1 MRITLKEDNQVLD
14 EVVVTALGMKRSE
27 KTLGYAATTMKS
39 EDIDAGK
46 SGSVMGGL
54 SGKVAGVQISSAGN
68 TGTSQKVLIRGISSL
83 NNNSPLY
90 IVDGVPIDNSTFRG
104 SPTDDSS
111 TTDFGNAANDINSED
126 VESVTILK
134 GASATALYGSRAA
147 NGVVMITTK
156 KAGVEKLTV
165 TYDGSFTASKVLRV
179 MQTQDLFGQG
189 WGSWNRSENGSWG
202 PRLDGTIHEW
212 GSDQLETPMTK
223 PFSYVEHNLRNFYQ
237 TGFEKNNNVSI
248 RYGNDKVGVVASYG
262 NLSSNGI
269 LPNNGDQ
276 FSRNTF
282 SLRGY
287 MNIDKFSLDMTMN
300 YVRKDIS
307 RSNDM
312 YMELLQHAVDV
323 NYSEM
328 KDYNDERYNLD
339 NYYTFYATNPYY
351 MIDNYRSNYQDDRV
365 YGRIEMSY
373 EIMKGLKATGRLGGD
388 FSNNRTNSQEPK
400 TTFSNG
406 SYSQLGGA
414 TESLGYYSEYRYNR
428 SQIDATA
435 LLNADY
441 KVSDFSINDSFF
453 YGGANVSFLIT
464 EMLPSLKEHQVDF
477 LKVRAALGQ
486 TGNDAN
492 VYKTTSWYQI
502 ANFKDIN
509 GYYTSMPIGGVMGM
523 TSNNTLPSSSLK
535 PEMTTEYEFGLSGSF
550 FGNRLTVDASYYNRM
565 TKDQII
571 SASLAPETAY
581 SYETKNIGNL
591 TPVRTKDWTWDL
603 GFTFTKNMSEVKEL
617 WEGTDEYSY
626 TNWRGVYYV
635 LKVGEPVGM
644 FRIPAANKVM
654 DENSPYYGYNIV
666 NNNGY
671 LSDSNTEYEYVGSSE
686 AKFNMGFNTTL
697 KWKGF
702 TLNASADWR
711 KGGYMLSNTSYISH
725 FNGNSTQTVF
735 NERNSFI
742 YPHSV
747 KVVNGQYV
755 ENNIPVRADEMY
767 NALGNYSYSP
777 EVRRHFIIPKD
788 YFRLREVSLSYSF
801 PKSMLAKTPFQQV
814 SLALVGRNLLLFT
827 PKENNYVDPE
837 VSNLGND
844 LLSEFGETTGTS
856 STRNIGVNVKVV
868 F

>member
-1 MRITLKEDNQVLD
+1 
-14 EVVVTALGMKRSE
+14 
-27 KTLGYAATTMKS
+27 
-39 EDIDAGK
+39 
-46 SGSVMGGL
+46 
-54 SGKVAGVQISSAGN
+54 
-68 TGTSQKVLIRGISSL
+68 
-83 NNNSPLY
+83 
-90 IVDGVPIDNSTFRG
+90 
-104 SPTDDSS
+104 
-111 TTDFGNAANDINSED
+111 
-126 VESVTILK
+126 
-134 GASATALYGSRAA
+134 
-147 NGVVMITTK
+147 
-156 KAGVEKLTV
+156 
-165 TYDGSFTASKVLRV
+165 
-179 MQTQDLFGQG
+179 
-189 WGSWNRSENGSWG
+189 
-202 PRLDGTIHEW
+202 
-212 GSDQLETPMTK
+212 MTK

-237 TGFEKNNNVSI
+237 TGFEKNNNVSV

-269 LPNNGDQ
+269 LPNNGDL

-287 MNIDKFSLDMTMN
+287 MNINKFSLDMTMN

-323 NYSEM
+323 DFSQM

-373 EIMKGLKATGRLGGD
+373 EIMKGLKATARLGGD
-388 FSNNRTNSQEPK
+388 FSNNRTTSQEPK

-441 KVSDFSINDSFF
+441 KIHDFSINAVAGWNLNQRSYGYTGGYVDGLAIAGWYSLYNTSSSAVSVTYNELRRLIGAFAQAELGYKDMVFLNLSGRNDWSSTLPAGNNSFF
-453 YGGANVSFLIT
+453 YGGANVSFLLT
-464 EMLPSLKEHQVDF
+464 EMMPSLKEHQVDF

-523 TSNNTLPSSSLK
+523 TSNNTLPSTNLK
-535 PEMTTEYEFGLSGSF
+535 PEMTTEYEVGLSGSF
-550 FGNRLTVDASYYNRM
+550 FNNRLTVDASYYNRM

-581 SYETKNIGNL
+581 SYETKNVGKIQNQGVELMVNL
-591 TPVRTKDWTWDL
+591 TPVRTKDWTWDI

-617 WEGTDEYSY
+617 WDGADEYSY

-635 LKVGEPVGM
+635 LKVGEPVGL

-666 NNNGY
+666 NNNGF

-686 AKFNMGFNTTL
+686 AKFNMGFNTSL

-702 TLNASADWR
+702 TFSASADWR

-742 YPHSV
+742 Y
-747 KVVNGQYV
+747 
-755 ENNIPVRADEMY
+755 
-767 NALGNYSYSP
+767 
-777 EVRRHFIIPKD
+777 
-788 YFRLREVSLSYSF
+788 
-801 PKSMLAKTPFQQV
+801 
-814 SLALVGRNLLLFT
+814 
-827 PKENNYVDPE
+827 
-837 VSNLGND
+837 
-844 LLSEFGETTGTS
+844 
-856 STRNIGVNVKVV
+856 
-868 F
+868 

>member
-1 MRITLKEDNQVLD
+1 
-14 EVVVTALGMKRSE
+14 
-27 KTLGYAATTMKS
+27 
-39 EDIDAGK
+39 
-46 SGSVMGGL
+46 
-54 SGKVAGVQISSAGN
+54 
-68 TGTSQKVLIRGISSL
+68 
-83 NNNSPLY
+83 
-90 IVDGVPIDNSTFRG
+90 
-104 SPTDDSS
+104 
-111 TTDFGNAANDINSED
+111 
-126 VESVTILK
+126 
-134 GASATALYGSRAA
+134 
-147 NGVVMITTK
+147 
-156 KAGVEKLTV
+156 
-165 TYDGSFTASKVLRV
+165 
-179 MQTQDLFGQG
+179 
-189 WGSWNRSENGSWG
+189 
-202 PRLDGTIHEW
+202 
-212 GSDQLETPMTK
+212 
-223 PFSYVEHNLRNFYQ
+223 
-237 TGFEKNNNVSI
+237 
-248 RYGNDKVGVVASYG
+248 
-262 NLSSNGI
+262 
-269 LPNNGDQ
+269 
-276 FSRNTF
+276 
-282 SLRGY
+282 
-287 MNIDKFSLDMTMN
+287 MTMN

-323 NYSEM
+323 DYSQM

-365 YGRIEMSY
+365 YGRVEMSY

-441 KVSDFSINDSFF
+441 RVSDFSINAVAGWNLNQRSYGYSGGYVDGLAVADWYSLYNTSSSAVSVTYKELRRLIGAFAQAELGYKDMMFLNLSGRNDWSSTLPAGNNSFF

-581 SYETKNIGNL
+581 SYETKNIGKIQNQGVELMVNL

-626 TNWRGVYYV
+626 TNWRGVY
-635 LKVGEPVGM
+635 
-644 FRIPAANKVM
+644 
-654 DENSPYYGYNIV
+654 
-666 NNNGY
+666 
-671 LSDSNTEYEYVGSSE
+671 
-686 AKFNMGFNTTL
+686 
-697 KWKGF
+697 
-702 TLNASADWR
+702 
-711 KGGYMLSNTSYISH
+711 
-725 FNGNSTQTVF
+725 
-735 NERNSFI
+735 
-742 YPHSV
+742 
-747 KVVNGQYV
+747 
-755 ENNIPVRADEMY
+755 
-767 NALGNYSYSP
+767 
-777 EVRRHFIIPKD
+777 
-788 YFRLREVSLSYSF
+788 
-801 PKSMLAKTPFQQV
+801 
-814 SLALVGRNLLLFT
+814 
-827 PKENNYVDPE
+827 
-837 VSNLGND
+837 
-844 LLSEFGETTGTS
+844 
-856 STRNIGVNVKVV
+856 
-868 F
+868 